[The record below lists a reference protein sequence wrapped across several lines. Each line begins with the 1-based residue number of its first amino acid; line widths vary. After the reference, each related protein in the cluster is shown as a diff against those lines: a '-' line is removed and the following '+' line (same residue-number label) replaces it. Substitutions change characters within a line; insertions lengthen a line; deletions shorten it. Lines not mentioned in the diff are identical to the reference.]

1 MATEELRSA
10 DSADTSRDSI
20 ESATWEVLGA
30 HIPLAGTQRSDGTVL
45 RELPGT
51 DSLRLLQ
58 CVVDL
63 ENRFGI
69 ELDDDSVF
77 AARTVG
83 DLIDVLALAIGP
95 AEDR

>member
-1 MATEELRSA
+1 MTEELRSA
-10 DSADTSRDSI
+10 GSADDSRDSI
-20 ESATWEVLGA
+20 ESVTWEVLAA
-30 HIPLAGTQRSDGTVL
+30 HIPMAGIQRSAGTVL

-63 ENRFGI
+63 ESRFGV

-83 DLIDVLALAIGP
+83 DLVDVLASAIGH
-95 AEDR
+95 AEEP

>member
-1 MATEELRSA
+1 MASEELRSA
-10 DSADTSRDSI
+10 GSGDISRDSI
-20 ESATWEVLGA
+20 ESATWEVLAA
-30 HIPLAGTQRSDGTVL
+30 HIPLTGIPLSAGTVL

-63 ENRFGI
+63 ENRFGV

-95 AEDR
+95 AEDQ

>member
-1 MATEELRSA
+1 
-10 DSADTSRDSI
+10 
-20 ESATWEVLGA
+20 
-30 HIPLAGTQRSDGTVL
+30 
-45 RELPGT
+45 
-51 DSLRLLQ
+51 LRLLQ

-63 ENRFGI
+63 ENRFGV